1 MVTEVW
7 PCSDRPMLK
16 GVLLDLGGVVYV
28 AEEALPGAIVSIDR
42 LKSEGLAVRFITNVT
57 RQSRRGLLEKLA
69 RMGIRVDADD
79 VFMPAIAARKYL
91 EDRGLSP
98 HLLVHPALE
107 EDFNNLPKCKGEA
120 VVIGDAEDGF
130 TYRSLNCAFRALVGG
145 ASFIALAKNRSFRD
159 ADGELSL
166 DSGAFVAALE
176 YASGRAAVILGKP
189 SRDFFQAAVDSLG
202 CAPHEAIMVGDD
214 VEFDVAAAIEAGLS
228 GILVRTGKY
237 REGAAD
243 DIGPAPTVVA
253 DDLSAAVDWILENRC
268 TPI

>member
-1 MVTEVW
+1 
-7 PCSDRPMLK
+7 MLK

-28 AEEALPGAIVSIDR
+28 GDETLPGAVESIDR
-42 LKSEGLAVRFITNVT
+42 LKSEGLGVRFITNVT
-57 RQSRRGLLEKLA
+57 RQSRRRLLEKLA
-69 RMGIRVDADD
+69 GLGLQACADE
-79 VFMPAIAARKYL
+79 VFMPAIAAAKYL
-91 EDRGLSP
+91 ADHALSP

-107 EDFNNLPKCKGEA
+107 EDFNNLPKGEKEA

-130 TYRSLNCAFRALVGG
+130 TYQSLNRAFRALVSG
-145 ASFIALAKNRSFRD
+145 APFIALTNNRRFRA

-176 YASGRAAVILGKP
+176 YASGREAVILGKP

-214 VEFDVAAAIEAGLS
+214 IEFDVVAAIKAGLS

-237 REGAAD
+237 EDGVER
-243 DIGPAPTVVA
+243 DIRPAPTAVV
-253 DDLSAAVDWILENRC
+253 DDLSAAVDWILAKRA
-268 TPI
+268 